1 MQRGNFYLKPI
12 YLVLKEARE
21 RKGVTLDQAQ
31 RDTKIHHKIL
41 HALEEGTALDLGPV
55 YLKSYIKLYAQYLGI
70 EKSELD
76 RYLNR
81 DVREQKREVVSSPQT
96 TMAGYEDTVSKLPNF
111 SFQLKPKNIFVI
123 LFVLLLLV
131 SFFKFVGRPK
141 SKDSA
146 HANTNTEKV
155 ASSVA
160 AKKVEAK
167 SKQTPKKETKVAAR
181 TPKGVKDILRLTI
194 LAEEDTWMQVK
205 SDGKVVFKRI
215 LKKGTSET
223 WQAKEG
229 FDLWLAN
236 AGTIKL
242 ELNGKIMPPIG
253 RRGQL
258 IKSALITRDGFKIN
272 R

>member
-12 YLVLKEARE
+12 HILLKEVRE
-21 RKGVTLDQAQ
+21 RKGITLDEAQ
-31 RDTKIHHKIL
+31 RDTKIHLNIL
-41 HALEEGTALDLGPV
+41 RALEEGTTLDLSPV
-55 YLKSYIKLYAQYLGI
+55 YVKGYIKLYGQYLGV
-70 EKSELD
+70 EKVELD
-76 RYLNR
+76 RYLLK
-81 DVREQKREVVSSPQT
+81 DEKEQKKEIAVKAQSST
-96 TMAGYEDTVSKLPNF
+96 AGYEQSLSKFPNF
-111 SFQLKPKNIFVI
+111 SFQLKPKNIIVVGFI
-123 LFVLLLLV
+123 LFLLF

-141 SKDSA
+141 ED
-146 HANTNTEKV
+146 V
-155 ASSVA
+155 AQAKAKAEPNVVA
-160 AKKVEAK
+160 DAKKELDSKAK
-167 SKQTPKKETKVAAR
+167 KPPKKRTRAVTS

-215 LKKGTSET
+215 LKKSSSET
-223 WQAKEG
+223 WQANKSFE
-229 FDLWLAN
+229 LWLAN

-258 IKSALITRDGFKIN
+258 LKSVIITKDGFTIN